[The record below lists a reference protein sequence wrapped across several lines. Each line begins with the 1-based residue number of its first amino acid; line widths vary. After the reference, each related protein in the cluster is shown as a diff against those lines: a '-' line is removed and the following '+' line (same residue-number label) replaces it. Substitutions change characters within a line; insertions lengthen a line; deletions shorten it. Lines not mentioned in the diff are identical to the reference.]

1 MKSAAAGQLESDSQV
16 QFCIDLALAF
26 FHLFRGSFKICLM
39 LYCFGKQIW
48 GKSGMVLCFA
58 FFDQSIPF
66 PQYYEISTKLD
77 QTGTTAQVAS

>member
-1 MKSAAAGQLESDSQV
+1 
-16 QFCIDLALAF
+16 
-26 FHLFRGSFKICLM
+26 M

-48 GKSGMVLCFA
+48 GKPGMVFCFA

-66 PQYYEISTKLD
+66 PQCYEILTKLD